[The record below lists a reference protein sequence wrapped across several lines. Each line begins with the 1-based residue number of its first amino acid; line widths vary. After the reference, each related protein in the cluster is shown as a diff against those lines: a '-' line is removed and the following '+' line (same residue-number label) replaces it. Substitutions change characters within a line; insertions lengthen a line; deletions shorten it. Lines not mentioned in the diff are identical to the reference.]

1 MNYYELF
8 GIPISLNI
16 DRAILSKRYFEL
28 QKSFHPDY
36 FTMADAEEQEAALE
50 KTAMLNKAFK
60 IFKDP
65 DATIKYL
72 LQLKGLLTEEEKY
85 PLPPDFLMEVMEL
98 NENLD
103 EGSANEIATLEH
115 QIYEPVIEIIAGY
128 NDAKIEHQQLL
139 QLKEYYFKKKYLQ
152 RILDRIDG

>member
-8 GIPISLNI
+8 GIPVSVSI
-16 DRAILSKRYFEL
+16 DRTILSKRYFEL

-36 FTMADAEEQEAALE
+36 FTLADAEEQEAALE

-85 PLPPDFLMEVMEL
+85 PLPTDFLMEVMEL

-103 EGSANEIATLEH
+103 EGSINEIATLEQ
-115 QIYEPVIEIIAGY
+115 QIYEPVNEIIAGY
-128 NDAKIEHQQLL
+128 NDAKIGQQQLL

>member
-8 GIPISLNI
+8 GIPISVTI
-16 DRAILSKRYFEL
+16 DRALLSKRYFEL

-36 FTMADAEEQEAALE
+36 FTLADEAEQEAALE

-60 IFKDP
+60 IFKEP
-65 DATIKYL
+65 DTTIKYL

-98 NENLD
+98 NESLT
-103 EGSANEIATLEH
+103 EGSRNEISALEDG
-115 QIYEPVIEIIAGY
+115 IYAPVKGIIANYNDEII
-128 NDAKIEHQQLL
+128 NNEDLL
-139 QLKEYYFKKKYLQ
+139 KLKEYHFKKKYLQ
-152 RILDRIDG
+152 RILDRMDG